1 MAKYKKMY
9 KKIRNLTTNEVD
21 KVQDTETT
29 AFIPMSAGNTDYQA
43 VLKWVADGNTIDEA
57 D

>member
-1 MAKYKKMY
+1 MAKYKK
-9 KKIRNLTTNEVD
+9 IINLITNEVD
-21 KVQDTETT
+21 CIQDTETT
-29 AFIPMSAGNTDYQA
+29 AFIPIKAGNTNYQA